1 MCGNLNVCEKQGG
14 SVDKVEAVR
23 PLDTRGTLSRPMQ
36 ASVSIRFYEA
46 NRIGVPAADSRASNA
61 VAVDLNRLQKFVDGG
76 ASLGNIPGTRFD
88 GRVARGIAAPR
99 SPRTGRE
106 PLDSSGS
113 HHPTV
118 APRVQCANRFGLRR
132 LSELNHFQVAFV

>member
-76 ASLGNIPGTRFD
+76 ASLGNIPRYSF
-88 GRVARGIAAPR
+88 RW
-99 SPRTGRE
+99 
-106 PLDSSGS
+106 SSGAGHCS
-113 HHPTV
+113 P
-118 APRVQCANRFGLRR
+118 ALSQNRT
-132 LSELNHFQVAFV
+132 